1 MDEDCERVRNHAIAL
16 SNFLWLISIDKI
28 PEIKFVV
35 PSENDDLL
43 NYLSE
48 RKRKCLALLSSTEN
62 TIDSNDSNFRNQ
74 GDVLK
79 QLTAT
84 IANQLESSKETNR
97 ISRLEYER
105 KIDKDNN
112 KTDTMGE
119 LHGSVRHMFLNAASE
134 NGEDAAEDLP
144 DSCKSFFNQDSAAL
158 S

>member
-1 MDEDCERVRNHAIAL
+1 ML
-16 SNFLWLISIDKI
+16 
-28 PEIKFVV
+28 

-62 TIDSNDSNFRNQ
+62 MIDSNDSNFRNQ

-79 QLTAT
+79 QLTAS
-84 IANQLESSKETNR
+84 IANQLESSKETNK

-112 KTDTMGE
+112 KTDTMGK

-134 NGEDAAEDLP
+134 NREEAAEDLP
-144 DSCKSFFNQDSAAL
+144 DSCKSFFNQDSSAL
-158 S
+158 FEQQLCFLMQAEGYQYSNTSSRETLVW